1 RLGLRLA
8 DEEEAIASD
17 EPFSLEGPAR
27 RGLRNLAL
35 QAVERDWSEQQERRI
50 ARAAGWLPPGELG
63 HALWGK
69 LRGPVRAFAP
79 RLFEARPEDA
89 PQPLLVDVTLAGVR
103 VHGWLDGVTASGLFD
118 WRLNAPG
125 AWDLPGFWLRHL
137 LLNIPTSEGIARD
150 SLLISPAG
158 DWQLGALGNPRELLE
173 PWLAAYREALS
184 APLPFLTRSSHD
196 FAKALVTPSAR
207 SKKEP
212 IDAARGAAQGAWLGA
227 DFSPIPGEALDAW
240 YALAFRDR
248 DPLGERFEQLA
259 EQLLGPALL
268 ALAADEEDA

>member
-1 RLGLRLA
+1 M
-8 DEEEAIASD
+8 
-17 EPFSLEGPAR
+17 
-27 RGLRNLAL
+27 
-35 QAVERDWSEQQERRI
+35 
-50 ARAAGWLPPGELG
+50 
-63 HALWGK
+63 
-69 LRGPVRAFAP
+69 
-79 RLFEARPEDA
+79 
-89 PQPLLVDVTLAGVR
+89 R
-103 VHGWLDGVTASGLFD
+103 VHGWLDGVTARGLFD
-118 WRLNAPG
+118 WRLYAPG

-137 LLNIPTSEGIARD
+137 LLNVAAGEGIARD

-158 DWQLGALGNPRELLE
+158 DWQLGAQTSPHALLE

-196 FAKALVTPSAR
+196 FARALVTPSAR

-212 IDAARGAAQGAWLGA
+212 LDAARDAAQSAWLGA
-227 DFSPIPGEALDAW
+227 DFSPIPGEARDPW

-268 ALAADEEDA
+268 ALARGGQNEE